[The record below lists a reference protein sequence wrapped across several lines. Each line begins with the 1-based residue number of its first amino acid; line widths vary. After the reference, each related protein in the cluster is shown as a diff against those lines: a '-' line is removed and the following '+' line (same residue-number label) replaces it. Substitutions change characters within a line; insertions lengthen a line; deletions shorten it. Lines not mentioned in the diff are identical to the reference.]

1 MCERV
6 SVRECVRERECEREC
21 VGDCV
26 DDVLDL
32 TRRVFSVCPPQYEV
46 AIAEGG
52 NGCGWTMYPVLY
64 TGSAS

>member
-6 SVRECVRERECEREC
+6 SVRERVCVRVC
-21 VGDCV
+21 DCV
-26 DDVLDL
+26 DDVLCSLDECL
-32 TRRVFSVCPPQYEV
+32 KCLSCPPQYEV
-46 AIAEGG
+46 AVAEGG